1 MLVVSLIVSG
11 GTRSNVLCVG
21 QPSHP
26 KDAARCGDIGRHFFL
41 NQWPEL
47 QGTDN
52 YINSVN
58 HEDMAESTTMCLFRQ
73 TIPIAKMMTCTIYA
87 MK

>member
-1 MLVVSLIVSG
+1 MSNVSDSHRIRRMGPGVVSG
-11 GTRSNVLCVG
+11 C
-21 QPSHP
+21 
-26 KDAARCGDIGRHFFL
+26 HFFL

-58 HEDMAESTTMCLFRQ
+58 HEDMAESKTVCLFRQ

>member
-1 MLVVSLIVSG
+1 MSCVSGSHRIRRTRPGVVS
-11 GTRSNVLCVG
+11 
-21 QPSHP
+21 
-26 KDAARCGDIGRHFFL
+26 GRHFFL

-58 HEDMAESTTMCLFRQ
+58 HEDMAESKTMCLFKQ
-73 TIPIAKMMTCTIYA
+73 SIPIAKMMTCTIYA